1 MTHVGVPLTRLPILN
16 RIFADVGE
24 GIIPGVLLHPAG
36 RLVHSK
42 LLYRGNLVVYIVH
55 VVVMGALAHGLLSA
69 PLGSIAKFLAL
80 TIGTFAASNA
90 IVSSAR
96 AVSSIA
102 VPGSSR

>member
-1 MTHVGVPLTRLPILN
+1 MVETFRRYFDSAGGLRRELN
-16 RIFADVGE
+16 RN
-24 GIIPGVLLHPAG
+24 
-36 RLVHSK
+36 S
-42 LLYRGNLVVYIVH
+42 YSVYIVH
-55 VVVMGALAHGLLSA
+55 VVVMGALAQGLLSA